1 MKTRKI
7 LSALLVVMI
16 LVLGLQTASLA
27 DPPTASEGPYIPATM
42 DIIKAPSLGSRNIS
56 LEGVSKE
63 SDVTALKSS
72 KPKVA
77 SVSTFTYEGTVY
89 VAISP
94 KKAGKTTVTFNYKY
108 QKKTY
113 KAKVVVTVANYEN
126 PFQSFKI
133 GKKNYATQFDYDWN
147 VVVPKALSGKLTL
160 KLKKGWKVLSLYS
173 YDFHN
178 GEDFNSVSEN
188 KKISLK
194 KGHRLDLVLMD
205 PKGLERQFYLEVQD

>member
-1 MKTRKI
+1 
-7 LSALLVVMI
+7 
-16 LVLGLQTASLA
+16 
-27 DPPTASEGPYIPATM
+27 M

-113 KAKVVVTVANYEN
+113 KAKIVVTVANYEN
-126 PFQSFKI
+126 PFQSIKI
-133 GKKNYATQFDYDWN
+133 GKKNYATQFDYGN

-160 KLKKGWKVLSLYS
+160 KLKMGWKVLDLCS
-173 YDFHN
+173 YNSHN
-178 GEDFNSVSEN
+178 GEGLIYLSEN

-194 KGHRLDLVLMD
+194 KGYRLLLRLMN
-205 PKGLERQFYLEVQD
+205 PKGQERRFYINVQD